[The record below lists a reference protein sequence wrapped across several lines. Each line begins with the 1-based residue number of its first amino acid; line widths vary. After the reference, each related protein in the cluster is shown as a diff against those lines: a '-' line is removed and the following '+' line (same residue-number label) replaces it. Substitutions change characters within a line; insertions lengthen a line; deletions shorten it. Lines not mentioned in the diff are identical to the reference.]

1 MWSLAALQ
9 PNGTLAS
16 QVHPLSSTI
25 VGGKNVNSSIRSLEW
40 ENKVTWQLIR
50 AEQDDRS
57 MKQRT
62 FTWHTEFCNGNTA
75 ISVKE

>member
-1 MWSLAALQ
+1 MWSLAPLQ
-9 PNGTLAS
+9 PHGTLAS
-16 QVHPLSSTI
+16 QVRPLSATI
-25 VGGKNVNSSIRSLEW
+25 VGGKNVNISIRSLEW
-40 ENKVTWQLIR
+40 ENRVTWQLIR

-57 MKQRT
+57 MKQRV